1 MQDFLTTNLCEDS
14 FRCLTVFSCWSF
26 FLYWN
31 VSFLIRLAEIFI
43 LIFDY
48 FSWLSWQIYRYIYK
62 LQQSLAKWIKHEF
75 DDVALKLVSMKNLS
89 CYVYAVDIMFYF
101 LEFVIELSIWFAVS
115 VVERFLPI
123 FISQFKCCFRNA
135 VINFGFIILIN
146 VDHVQLAKNAIV
158 KAPLI

>member
-1 MQDFLTTNLCEDS
+1 
-14 FRCLTVFSCWSF
+14 
-26 FLYWN
+26 
-31 VSFLIRLAEIFI
+31 
-43 LIFDY
+43 
-48 FSWLSWQIYRYIYK
+48 
-62 LQQSLAKWIKHEF
+62 
-75 DDVALKLVSMKNLS
+75 MKNLS

-101 LEFVIELSIWFAVS
+101 LEFVIELSISFAVS